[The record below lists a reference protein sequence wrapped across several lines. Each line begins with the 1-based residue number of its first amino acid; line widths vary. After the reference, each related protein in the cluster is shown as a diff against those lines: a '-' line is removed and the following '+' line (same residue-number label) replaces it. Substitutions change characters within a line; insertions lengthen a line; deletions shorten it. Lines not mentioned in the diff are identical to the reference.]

1 MKGQKMYYNNKTPD
15 PVRGPH
21 PEHDL
26 EGKGVPNVISDI
38 VDNWFLCD
46 SRTFSTK
53 YRPLALFIIIIIKKT
68 RETIKGF

>member
-1 MKGQKMYYNNKTPD
+1 MYYNNKTPD

-46 SRTFSTK
+46 SRISLFA
-53 YRPLALFIIIIIKKT
+53 LAP
-68 RETIKGF
+68 GFYGCPFEWVLP